1 MLNTILEYR
10 RGILFVR
17 LEGNLV
23 SQNIKFI
30 SNTLIPIIEKDK
42 LENIV
47 INMEHIDNIDLK
59 GINFIFYMYE
69 MCRKNKGKLL
79 LSNINDDLRIKLKRN
94 KIFNYMKE
102 INNELQSFEVIN
114 I

>member
-10 RGILFVR
+10 KGILFVR
-17 LEGNLV
+17 LDGNLV
-23 SQNIKFI
+23 SKNIRFI

-47 INMEHIDNIDLK
+47 INMESINEIDLK
-59 GINFIFYMYE
+59 GINFIFYIYE
-69 MCRKNKGKLL
+69 LCKKNKGKLL
-79 LSNINDDLRIKLKRN
+79 LSNLKDGIRVKLKRN
-94 KIFNYMKE
+94 SVFRYIRE
-102 INNELQSFEVIN
+102 VDNELESFEVIN

>member
-23 SQNIKFI
+23 SKNIKFI

-47 INMEHIDNIDLK
+47 INMENIDIIDLK
-59 GINFIFYMYE
+59 GINFLFYMYE
-69 MCRKNKGKLL
+69 MCKKNKGKLL
-79 LSNINDDLRIKLKRN
+79 LSNLSDELRIKLKRN
-94 KIFNYMKE
+94 KIFQYIKE
-102 INNELQSFEVIN
+102 ISNELQSFEVIN